1 MTPSS
6 LGRYLIADRI
16 GQGAMGVVYRA
27 RDPIIDRV
35 VALKTIDPQ
44 LSGDALRAFNER
56 FFHEAKS
63 AGRLNHPNIVT
74 IYDAGEAEGVAY
86 IAMEYL
92 EGPSL
97 RQLLDDHPP
106 LAVSRVLEIGAQVA
120 RGLAY
125 AHEHGVVHSDIKP
138 ANVILVNGRRPKI
151 TDFGIARIAGTSTG
165 ELAGSPKYMSP
176 EQVRGEPLDGRTDVF
191 SLGAVLYELL
201 TGKQPFTGEDV
212 PAIVQSVLEHE
223 PPPPSS
229 LNPRVPEAVDKVLA
243 RMLAKRA
250 EDRYTSAR
258 RVMRHLAEL
267 GEVLGTEDRG
277 RLTPEAPAPRPA
289 REAGGEETTVVLGV
303 LPDASASHS
312 RRPYALAVA
321 AALVI
326 AVGLVVATRKEE
338 APQPVATVVRAPAE
352 PPAATPVPALPE
364 AAAVEPDKPAPGA
377 VPAPKPVAPVAPKP
391 ARKAVAPA
399 AMPVTEPEP
408 ELVPKAAAA
417 APKDLATLQLAVSPW
432 GEVFIDGESRGTT
445 PPLASIQVAPGTY
458 RVEVRNSTL
467 APYRVE
473 VSVASGDTRRIKHRF
488 E

>member
-27 RDPIIDRV
+27 RDPIIDRT
-35 VALKTIDPQ
+35 VALKTIDPH
-44 LSGDALRAFNER
+44 LSGDALRDFNER

-74 IYDAGEAEGVAY
+74 IYDAGEADGVAY

-97 RQLLDDHPP
+97 RQVLDDHPP
-106 LAVSRVLEIGAQVA
+106 LSVPRVMEIGAQVA
-120 RGLAY
+120 RGLGY
-125 AHEHGVVHSDIKP
+125 AHEHGVVHSDVKP

-151 TDFGIARIAGTSTG
+151 TDFGIARVAGTSTG

-176 EQVRGEPLDGRTDVF
+176 EQVRGEPLDGRTDIF

-201 TGKQPFTGEDV
+201 TGKQPFTGDDV
-212 PAIVQSVLEHE
+212 PAIVKCVLEHE

-229 LNPRVPEAVDKVLA
+229 LNPRVPETVDKVIA
-243 RMLAKRA
+243 RMLAKRV

-258 RVMRHLAEL
+258 RAMRHLAEL
-267 GEVLGTEDRG
+267 ADVLGTEG
-277 RLTPEAPAPRPA
+277 RTSIIHDLPPPRPP
-289 REAGGEETTVVLGV
+289 RESAADENTVVLRA
-303 LPDASASHS
+303 PPSRRAS
-312 RRPYALAVA
+312 RRPYLLAVA
-321 AALVI
+321 AAVVAAMGLVI
-326 AVGLVVATRKEE
+326 ATRNEEPLPPAPLVA
-338 APQPVATVVRAPAE
+338 ASRAPA
-352 PPAATPVPALPE
+352 
-364 AAAVEPDKPAPGA
+364 
-377 VPAPKPVAPVAPKP
+377 VAPVAPPPPPAVEPATPQPAKAIEPAPPEPKVAAAPAAKP
-391 ARKAVAPA
+391 ARKPKAVAP
-399 AMPVTEPEP
+399 PVETAPEP
-408 ELVPKAAAA
+408 ELVPKTVA
-417 APKDLATLQLAVSPW
+417 APREVATLQLAVSPW
-432 GEVFIDGESRGTT
+432 GEIFIDGEPRGTS

-458 RVEVRNSTL
+458 RVEVRNSNL
-467 APYRVE
+467 APYRVD

>member
-16 GQGAMGVVYRA
+16 GEGAMGVVYRA
-27 RDPIIDRV
+27 RDPVIDRV
-35 VALKTIDPQ
+35 VALKTIAPQ
-44 LSGDALRAFNER
+44 LSGDALREFNQR

-74 IYDAGEAEGVAY
+74 IHDAGEADGVAY
-86 IAMEYL
+86 IAMEHL

-97 RQLLDDHPP
+97 RQVLDDHPP

-151 TDFGIARIAGTSTG
+151 TDFGIARVAGTAGG

-176 EQVRGEPLDGRTDVF
+176 EQVRGEALDGRTDIY
-191 SLGAVLYELL
+191 SLGTVLYELL

-212 PAIVQSVLEHE
+212 PAIVQSVMEHE
-223 PPPPSS
+223 PAPPSA
-229 LNPRVPEAVDKVLA
+229 LNPRVPEALDKVIA
-243 RMLAKRA
+243 RMLAKRV

-258 RVMRHLAEL
+258 RVMRHLAAL
-267 GEVLGTEDRG
+267 ADVLGAEDRG
-277 RLTPEAPAPRPA
+277 RVTAEAPAPPA
-289 REAGGEETTVVLGV
+289 RASREAGGEETTVVLG
-303 LPDASASHS
+303 LADAARAPAP
-312 RRPYALAVA
+312 RRMYAAAGV
-321 AALVI
+321 AALVLA
-326 AVGLVVATRKEE
+326 AVVMAVRRDDPPPVE
-338 APQPVATVVRAPAE
+338 VATVVRTAAPEVAATREPAPSIAVLADAPASS
-352 PPAATPVPALPE
+352 PV
-364 AAAVEPDKPAPGA
+364 
-377 VPAPKPVAPVAPKP
+377 APKPVAASAARPVRKP
-391 ARKAVAPA
+391 APA
-399 AMPVTEPEP
+399 APVLISEPEP
-408 ELVPKAAAA
+408 ELVAKVVPVVR
-417 APKDLATLQLAVSPW
+417 DLATLQLAVSPW

-445 PPLASIQVAPGTY
+445 PPLATIQVAPGTY

-467 APYRVE
+467 APYRVD
-473 VSVASGDTRRIKHRF
+473 VSVASGDTRRIRHRF